1 MQTDLPRNLLLHMNP
16 DARERI
22 VSFPRSGQKRV
33 DQLFQEVQG
42 QIVGRQTEL
51 TVGQQDDAP
60 KRARDALGLPAPV
73 KGEWIA
79 ARLASIPFS

>member
-1 MQTDLPRNLLLHMNP
+1 MNP

-22 VSFPRSGQKRV
+22 FSFPRSGQKRV
-33 DQLFQEVQG
+33 DQLFQEAQG
-42 QIVGRQTEL
+42 QIVGRQAEL
-51 TVGQQDDAP
+51 TVGQQDSHPTIA
-60 KRARDALGLPAPV
+60 AALGLPAPV